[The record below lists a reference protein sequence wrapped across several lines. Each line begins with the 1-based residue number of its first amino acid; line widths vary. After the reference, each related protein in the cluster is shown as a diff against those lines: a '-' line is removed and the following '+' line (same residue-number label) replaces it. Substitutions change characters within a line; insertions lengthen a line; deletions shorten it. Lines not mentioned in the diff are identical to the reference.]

1 MFLHRLALAFDV
13 MDVDALSATV
23 PVRVV
28 RQWMAF
34 WRVEPFGD
42 EWRRTGKLAAVV
54 AAAMG
59 GEIPADFEDTFLPS
73 YRAPVQTKEQMLEQ
87 LRKIP
92 AFAAQ
97 MEAKGL

>member
-1 MFLHRLALAFDV
+1 MFLHRLALRFGV
-13 MDVDALSATV
+13 MDVDAFAATV

-28 RQWMAF
+28 RQWMVF
-34 WRVEPFGD
+34 WNAEPFGD
-42 EWRRTGKLAAVV
+42 EWRMSGKLASVI
-54 AAAMG
+54 AATMG
-59 GEIPADFEDTFLPS
+59 GEVPADFEDKFLPS